1 MKHFISTIMRGGI
14 MSLEDM
20 DAREFMKMV
29 YDFCYNETD
38 DYDLSEE
45 WLLETIISEM
55 KKKKRERD
63 YSLIHECYLT
73 LNEVYGYPY
82 NNDYEELAE
91 KQINRVK
98 KINAIK
104 EKFSQIKTAML

>member
-1 MKHFISTIMRGGI
+1 

-55 KKKKRERD
+55 KKKKRER
-63 YSLIHECYLT
+63 S
-73 LNEVYGYPY
+73 
-82 NNDYEELAE
+82 
-91 KQINRVK
+91 K
-98 KINAIK
+98 
-104 EKFSQIKTAML
+104 